1 MFVNKE
7 HFRYFELKFI
17 NHNYLNFS
25 GQILKK
31 SNSVDLG
38 QKKRFFSNFFCRF
51 KFLIKELCATY
62 IQSWPKFYFFLIFF
76 LKDRE

>member
-1 MFVNKE
+1 MFVNKK

-31 SNSVDLG
+31 VNSIDLG
-38 QKKRFFSNFFCRF
+38 QKKRFFLNFFADSDSSSNFN
-51 KFLIKELCATY
+51 LELNW
-62 IQSWPKFYFFLIFF
+62 I
-76 LKDRE
+76 

>member
-1 MFVNKE
+1 MFVNKDN
-7 HFRYFELKFI
+7 FRYFELKFI

-31 SNSVDLG
+31 VNSVDLG

-51 KFLIKELCATY
+51 GFLVKFQLRTELDLIKYSQEKNL
-62 IQSWPKFYFFLIFF
+62 
-76 LKDRE
+76 